1 MLWESFISAST
12 KLTSRCVITELGAVG
27 CRASAHVAADHVSVL
42 VVGAAEQAL
51 VSQSENCP
59 TDFPHNCQLTEA
71 PLSYILAPE
80 SSWFELSGVGTVNQT
95 LTNQGT

>member
-27 CRASAHVAADHVSVL
+27 CRARAHVAADHVSVL
-42 VVGAAEQAL
+42 DMGAAEQAL

-59 TDFPHNCQLTEA
+59 ADFPHNCSFQLGAYRSTIELC
-71 PLSYILAPE
+71 LSSRVFLVWRCL
-80 SSWFELSGVGTVNQT
+80 SSAVWGQ
-95 LTNQGT
+95 